1 MRLNTGRYKAKVHFP
16 MDGAC
21 LEVAGKIPAQGSRLL
36 EADERELIERA
47 QRGDRSAFDALVRL
61 YDHEVLRLA
70 LRVVHSPEEARD
82 LYQEAF
88 LKVYRSLG
96 HFRFDCRFSTW
107 LYRVVM
113 NACLDH
119 LRRQKS
125 RHEVQA
131 PETAEADVEYFHN
144 LPDERLNPE
153 RALEAREIQRRIDL
167 ALQGLNPR
175 ERMVFELKHYEGL
188 RLRAIGEL
196 CGTTEETAKN
206 CLFRA
211 TQKLREALS
220 DLT

>member
-1 MRLNTGRYKAKVHFP
+1 

-21 LEVAGKIPAQGSRLL
+21 LELAGKILAEGSRLL
-36 EADERELIERA
+36 EADERELIRRA
-47 QRGDRSAFDALVRL
+47 QDGDRAAFDSLVRL

-70 LRVVHSPEEARD
+70 LKVVRSPEEAQD

-96 HFRFDCRFSTW
+96 RFRFDSRFSTW

-113 NACLDH
+113 NVSLDH

-125 RHEVQA
+125 RNEVQA
-131 PETAEADVEYFHN
+131 PESDESEAEYFHN

-153 RALEAREIQRRIDL
+153 RAFKGTEIRRRIKL
-167 ALQGLNPR
+167 AMEDLNPR
-175 ERMVFELKHYEGL
+175 ERMVFELKHYQGL

-196 CGTTEETAKN
+196 CGTSEETAKN

-211 TQKLREALS
+211 TQKLRLALG
-220 DLT
+220 DLI

>member
-1 MRLNTGRYKAKVHFP
+1 

-21 LEVAGKIPAQGSRLL
+21 LELAGKIPAEGSRML
-36 EADERELIERA
+36 EADERELIRRA

-70 LRVVHSPEEARD
+70 LRVVGSQEEAQD

-96 HFRFDCRFSTW
+96 HFRFDSRFSTW

-113 NACLDH
+113 NVCLDH
-119 LRRQKS
+119 LRRQRS
-125 RHEVQA
+125 RNEIQA
-131 PETAEADVEYFHN
+131 PEDEDGESQYFHK
-144 LPDERLNPE
+144 LPEERPELNPE
-153 RALEAREIQRRIDL
+153 RALKGREIRRRINM
-167 ALQGLNPR
+167 ALEGLNPR
-175 ERMVFELKHYEGL
+175 ERMVFELKHYQGL

-196 CGTTEETAKN
+196 CGTSEETAKN

-211 TQKLREALS
+211 TQKLRLALE
-220 DLT
+220 DLI